1 MLYGTGNQEQ
11 RCFKGLAREV
21 GLKGYPKVR

>member
-11 RCFKGLAREV
+11 RCFEGLAGEV
-21 GLKGYPKVR
+21 GLTGYPEVR